1 MSIRQPT
8 ASTTD
13 ERVKGRIDKKLARLS
28 DAEVCRQIAEGSHAL
43 AEAAFGELYRRYSTR
58 IHAYCYRILSN
69 AEDAEDAFQE
79 TFLRFHRTVKKGG
92 VMTNVSGLLFTIARN
107 LCINLKK
114 KNTRWA
120 SDSIEDETLSEHDQS
135 YESKELLEL
144 VKTSLELINPDYRE
158 AFVLRE
164 YNGFSYNEIAEMLG
178 ISVPTAKI
186 RVFRA
191 KEKIRQVLEPYLR
204 DILTI

>member
-1 MSIRQPT
+1 MNQQHHKNL
-8 ASTTD
+8 
-13 ERVKGRIDKKLARLS
+13 KGLS
-28 DAEVCRQIAEGSHAL
+28 DGALCQMIADEDGNQR
-43 AEAAFGELYRRYSTR
+43 GELAFTELYQRYARR
-58 IHAYCYRILSN
+58 IHAYCFRILSN
-69 AEDAEDAFQE
+69 TEDAEDAFQE
-79 TFLRFHRTVKKGG
+79 TFLRFHKTVKAGG
-92 VMTNVSGLLFTIARN
+92 VMTNVSGLIFTIARN

-120 SDSIEDETLSEHDQS
+120 SDDIDDHTISSYDNTYDQ
-135 YESKELLEL
+135 KELLNL

-164 YNGFSYNEIAEMLG
+164 YNGFSYDEIARMLD

-191 KEKIRQVLEPYLR
+191 KEKIRKVLEPYLK
-204 DILTI
+204 DILSI

>member
-1 MSIRQPT
+1 VQNRSKRPL
-8 ASTTD
+8 S
-13 ERVKGRIDKKLARLS
+13 RLS
-28 DAEVCRQIAEGSHAL
+28 DREVCDRIAGKSHAES
-43 AEAAFGELYRRYSTR
+43 EAAFTEMYNRYARR

-79 TFLRFHRTVKKGG
+79 TFLRFHRTVKSGG
-92 VMTNVSGLLFTIARN
+92 VMTNVSGLIFTIARN
-107 LCINLKK
+107 LCINMKK

-120 SDSIEDETLSEHDQS
+120 SDPVEHDTLSDRDET
-135 YESKELLEL
+135 YEKKELLEL
-144 VKTSLELINPDYRE
+144 IKTALELINADYRE

-164 YNGFSYNEIAEMLG
+164 YNGLSYREIAALLD
-178 ISVPTAKI
+178 ITVSTAKI

-191 KEKIRQVLEPYLR
+191 KEKIREVLEPYLK

>member
-1 MSIRQPT
+1 MQNRSKRPL
-8 ASTTD
+8 S
-13 ERVKGRIDKKLARLS
+13 RLS
-28 DAEVCRQIAEGSHAL
+28 DKEVCDRIAGKSHAE
-43 AEAAFGELYRRYSTR
+43 AEAAFTEIYNRYARR

-79 TFLRFHRTVKKGG
+79 TFLRFPRTVQSGG
-92 VMTNVSGLLFTIARN
+92 VMTNVSGLIFTIARN
-107 LCINLKK
+107 LCINMKK

-120 SDSIEDETLSEHDQS
+120 SDPVEHDTLSDRDEK
-135 YESKELLEL
+135 YEKKELLEL
-144 VKTSLELINPDYRE
+144 IKTALELINADYRE

-164 YNGFSYNEIAEMLG
+164 YNGLSYREIAALLD
-178 ISVPTAKI
+178 ITVSTAKI

-191 KEKIRQVLEPYLR
+191 KEKIREVLEPYLK

>member
-1 MSIRQPT
+1 M
-8 ASTTD
+8 
-13 ERVKGRIDKKLARLS
+13 
-28 DAEVCRQIAEGSHAL
+28 IAEDTHPR
-43 AEAAFGELYRRYSTR
+43 AEAAFTELYQRYSHR

-69 AEDAEDAFQE
+69 TEDAEDAFQE
-79 TFLRFHRTVKKGG
+79 TFLRFHKALKAGS
-92 VMTNVSGLLFTIARN
+92 VMTNVSGLIFTIARN

-120 SDSIEDETLSEHDQS
+120 SDSIEDHTLSSRDDA
-135 YESKELLEL
+135 YDKKELLNL
-144 VKTSLELINPDYRE
+144 IKTSLELINPDYRE

-164 YNGFSYNEIAEMLG
+164 YNGFSYDEIARMLD

-191 KEKIRQVLEPYLR
+191 KDKIRKVLEPYLK
-204 DILTI
+204 DLLSI

>member
-1 MSIRQPT
+1 MQNRSKRPL
-8 ASTTD
+8 S
-13 ERVKGRIDKKLARLS
+13 RLS
-28 DAEVCRQIAEGSHAL
+28 DREVCDRIAGKSHAES
-43 AEAAFGELYRRYSTR
+43 EAAFTEMYNRYARR

-79 TFLRFHRTVKKGG
+79 TFLRFHRTVKSGG
-92 VMTNVSGLLFTIARN
+92 VMTNVSGLIFTIARN
-107 LCINLKK
+107 LCINMKK

-120 SDSIEDETLSEHDQS
+120 SDPVEHDTLSDRDET
-135 YESKELLEL
+135 YEKKELLEL
-144 VKTSLELINPDYRE
+144 IKTALELINADYRE

-164 YNGFSYNEIAEMLG
+164 YNGLSYREIAALLD
-178 ISVPTAKI
+178 ITVSTAKI

-191 KEKIRQVLEPYLR
+191 KEKIREVLEPYLK